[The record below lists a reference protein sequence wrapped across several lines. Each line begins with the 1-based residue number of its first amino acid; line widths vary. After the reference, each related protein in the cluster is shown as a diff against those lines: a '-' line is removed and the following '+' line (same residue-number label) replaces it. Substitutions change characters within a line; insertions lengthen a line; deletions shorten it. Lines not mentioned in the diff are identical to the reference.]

1 MLMLDN
7 ALPTLRS
14 RALLLQR
21 KKKRPIK
28 VEKTMGNHSTL
39 FFPSSK
45 PSSLASLLPRSCF
58 EPTSEPTTGLWD
70 TLVRLDWYAS
80 TWWGRR
86 LSLGQLTYVAL
97 VYEKLPRDRERGL
110 T

>member
-1 MLMLDN
+1 MLENCLT
-7 ALPTLRS
+7 ARY

-21 KKKRPIK
+21 EKTNKKKGEMMK
-28 VEKTMGNHSTL
+28 DYSTL

-58 EPTSEPTTGLWD
+58 EPTREPTTGLCD
-70 TLVRLDWYAS
+70 TFVRLDWYAS

-86 LSLGQLTYVAL
+86 LSLGQLTCAGVSISA
-97 VYEKLPRDRERGL
+97 